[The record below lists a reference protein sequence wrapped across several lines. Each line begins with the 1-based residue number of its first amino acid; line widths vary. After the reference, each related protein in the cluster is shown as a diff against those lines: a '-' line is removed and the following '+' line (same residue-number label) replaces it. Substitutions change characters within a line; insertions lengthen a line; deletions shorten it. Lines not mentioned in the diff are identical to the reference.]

1 MRKQS
6 LVLLFIIGLLIGSN
20 APAFADYGY
29 KRVTS
34 GSFILRGMF
43 TNGGK
48 LLSSGSFN
56 LYGALSLEQ
65 GASKLSGASYNLDFE
80 FPSIIRIPRAES
92 TSAIDSLVATL
103 KQELTSTLST
113 TDSLVATLAQAL
125 TSTPSATI
133 TLLATIKQDITAGA
147 LSITDAIVQT
157 IKQDITVTLVV
168 SESLLTTLK
177 QNLTST
183 LSPTISLTASI
194 MQALTVTEGVTT
206 SLIIALLATM
216 RQDLVVTL
224 IATENIVVTLSQALG
239 VSLDQIAV
247 TLVASLKTTPNPV
260 LSILSSLGAIISQ
273 DVSTTP
279 SKTLS
284 VIATIMQ
291 SLTISF
297 DTVTNVLSITL
308 EGIKGFNADL
318 ATTMNLV
325 LTINTVLEQSISGS
339 VSLVLTLFRSIN
351 PTGEVAVSTDWVSAM
366 LFIFF
371 LIILV
376 ALFAV
381 RPKLHI
387 RRSYS

>member
-43 TNGGK
+43 TNGGN
-48 LLSSGSFN
+48 LLSSSSFN
-56 LYGALSLEQ
+56 LYGALSLEK
-65 GASKLSGASYNLDFE
+65 GASKLSSSSYNLDFE

-103 KQELTSTLST
+103 KQALTSTLST
-113 TDSLVATLAQAL
+113 TDSLVAT
-125 TSTPSATI
+125 
-133 TLLATIKQDITAGA
+133 IKQDITAGA
-147 LSITDAIVQT
+147 LSVTDIIVQT
-157 IKQDITVTLVV
+157 IRQDITIVLTT
-168 SESLLTTLK
+168 SENLSATLK

-247 TLVASLKTTPNPV
+247 TLVASLKATPNPV
-260 LSILSSLGAIISQ
+260 LSILSSLGATISQ
-273 DVSTTP
+273 DVSSTP

-308 EGIKGFNADL
+308 EGIKGFNTDL

-325 LTINTVLEQSISGS
+325 LTINTVLEQSIAGS
-339 VSLVLTLFRSIN
+339 ITLVLTLFRSIN

-376 ALFAV
+376 ALFAI